1 MFRSL
6 LAASALTIAAAFFTP
21 AHAGDD
27 KLPRTLSISGHGEV
41 RQAPDLAIVNVG
53 VTSQAPAANEA
64 LAANS
69 QAMQAIFAALKAAG
83 IADKD
88 VQTSNF
94 MVQPRY
100 DYNNEG
106 RPPRLVG
113 YDVSNSVTVTVRQ
126 LDGLG
131 KVLDQVVQSGS
142 NQINGIQFDI
152 ANPQDATDEA
162 RKLAVADA
170 RRKAE
175 IYAAA
180 GGVKLGDI
188 VSISEGVAY
197 QPPVPIMRAKAMRA
211 EAMDAAPPIA
221 QGEQTLGVDVSI
233 VWEIK

>member
-21 AHAGDD
+21 ALAGDD
-27 KLPRTLSISGHGEV
+27 KLPRTLSINGHGEV
-41 RQAPDLAIVNVG
+41 RQAPDLANVNVG

-69 QAMQAIFAALKAAG
+69 QAMQAIFAALKTAG

-113 YDVSNSVTVTVRQ
+113 YDVSNSVTITVRL

-131 KVLDQVVQSGS
+131 AVLDQVVQSGS

-152 ANPQDATDEA
+152 ANPQAATDEA

-197 QPPVPIMRAKAMRA
+197 QPPAPIMRAKAMRA
-211 EAMDAAPPIA
+211 EAMAAAPPIA
-221 QGEQTLGVDVSI
+221 QGEQTLGVDVTI

>member
-21 AHAGDD
+21 ALAGDD
-27 KLPRTLSISGHGEV
+27 KLPRTLSINGHGEV
-41 RQAPDLAIVNVG
+41 RQAPDLANVNVG

-69 QAMQAIFAALKAAG
+69 QAMQAIFAALKTAG

-113 YDVSNSVTVTVRQ
+113 YDVSNSVTITVRL

-131 KVLDQVVQSGS
+131 AVLDQVVQSGS

-152 ANPQDATDEA
+152 SNPQAATDEA

-197 QPPVPIMRAKAMRA
+197 QPPAPIMRAKAMRA
-211 EAMDAAPPIA
+211 EAMAAAPPIA
-221 QGEQTLGVDVSI
+221 QGEQTLGVDVTI

>member
-21 AHAGDD
+21 ALAGDD
-27 KLPRTLSISGHGEV
+27 ELPRTLSINGHGEV
-41 RQAPDLAIVNVG
+41 RQAPDLANVNVG

-69 QAMQAIFAALKAAG
+69 QAMQAIFAALKTAG

-113 YDVSNSVTVTVRQ
+113 YDVSNSVTITVRL

-131 KVLDQVVQSGS
+131 AVLDQVVQSGS

-152 ANPQDATDEA
+152 SNPQAATDEA

-197 QPPVPIMRAKAMRA
+197 QPPAPIMRAKAMRA
-211 EAMDAAPPIA
+211 EAMAAAPPIA
-221 QGEQTLGVDVSI
+221 QGEQTLGVDVTI

>member
-1 MFRSL
+1 
-6 LAASALTIAAAFFTP
+6 
-21 AHAGDD
+21 
-27 KLPRTLSISGHGEV
+27 
-41 RQAPDLAIVNVG
+41 
-53 VTSQAPAANEA
+53 
-64 LAANS
+64 
-69 QAMQAIFAALKAAG
+69 
-83 IADKD
+83 
-88 VQTSNF
+88 

-100 DYNNEG
+100 DYNNDG

-113 YDVSNSVTVTVRQ
+113 YDVSNNVTVTVRQ

-197 QPPVPIMRAKAMRA
+197 QPPAPIMRAKAMRA

-221 QGEQTLGVDVSI
+221 QGEQTLGVDVNI